1 MGKKWVDIDE
11 VVKASDEK
19 DYNKE
24 IADTMKS
31 IPKGERA
38 K

>member
-11 VVKASDEK
+11 VIKANDDK